1 MSEVVQLPGRPI
13 LPPMP
18 WQWIGQRTDQDLKDV
33 YAYLMSL
40 KPVQNKVP
48 DPIPP
53 KH

>member
-1 MSEVVQLPGRPI
+1 
-13 LPPMP
+13 MP
-18 WQWIGQRTDQDLKDV
+18 WQSLAKLSDSDLKAIL
-33 YAYLMSL
+33 AYLKTV